1 MGIKNM
7 FNFKKILTI
16 TFLILGLTNFTSAQT
31 FAQEEI
37 NYPDYAT
44 FFVGEDKYEKFNRK
58 IFNFNMKMNKYA
70 LRPLHIIWASIMPK
84 YGMDRIQG
92 VYENILYPKRLVST
106 LIQKDFKGA
115 KNETLRFLTNT
126 TLGLGGMFDPA
137 RRYFDL
143 NSTDADMEQA
153 LAKCN
158 VKSGPYLVCP
168 ILSASTPRALAGKA
182 LDAALDP
189 SSYVGLPFMSFV
201 KAGLTL
207 NNSYSMQPITYLIE
221 ETYADPYD
229 IIKKLY
235 GLENH
240 LKTSPPVEKEVM
252 KTMIDVFD
260 SETGLALTNISPEYL
275 TDVSEKFVST
285 ESGLASSNIDENIY
299 TLEQKQ
305 NGFEEDDDDFAQK
318 ILALYGFSSM
328 LEDDFFTNVLQYT
341 PMQNPQTELSAD
353 IILENYNPQNPVTD
367 AMRTV
372 LFDMPEINNSIWS
385 EFSIWNR
392 SFSKRIKTSSVNLFP
407 EKENYKFRYIMQ
419 KDKNA
424 PVAIIYPSIGEG
436 IMSNHSVVMA
446 KIFYDKGYSVII
458 QGSHFQWAFVKSMPE
473 SYKPGLPSQDTDYL
487 RLVTTTIINH
497 LQEKY
502 NCEFKDKIVI
512 GTSFGAMTTLFLADK
527 EQKDNTLNIS
537 KFIAINPPIDLVYAM
552 TQIDTNTAQWHKNP
566 DNLKERVANT
576 ASKVLTMLQDETIE
590 KDKVDSLPFSEEE
603 AKFITG
609 FIMHQKL
616 SDLIYTI
623 EKIKNK
629 EKINPAELYA
639 QIRKMNYQEYA
650 KKYLLE
656 NKYTNIEELSK
667 HTSLNIISTFLESN
681 NNYVI
686 YHSLDDYLVNP
697 PQLSTLKNICGNNL
711 ILFNNGS
718 HLGFL
723 YRKEFINSLKNQ
735 IPELSKNNDE
745 LDEELTLE
753 TLGGI

>member
-1 MGIKNM
+1 MINL
-7 FNFKKILTI
+7 KKFLTI
-16 TFLILGLTNFTSAQT
+16 TFLFFCIGNFCPQQSL
-31 FAQEEI
+31 AQEEI
-37 NYPDYAT
+37 NYPDYAS
-44 FFVGEDKYEKFNRK
+44 FFVGDDKYENYNRK

-70 LRPLHIIWASIMPK
+70 IRPLHIIWASIMPK

-106 LIQKDFKGA
+106 LVQKDFKGA

-143 NSTDADMEQA
+143 SSTNADMEQA
-153 LAKCN
+153 LAKCKI
-158 VKSGPYLVCP
+158 KSGPYLVCP

-207 NNSYSMQPITYLIE
+207 NNSYSMQPMTYLIE

-235 GLENH
+235 GIENY
-240 LKTSPPVEKEVM
+240 LKTTPPVEKEIM
-252 KTMIDVFD
+252 RTMIDVFD
-260 SETGLALTNISPEYL
+260 SETGLAFENISPEYL
-275 TDVSEKFVST
+275 TDVSEKFILVENNNQNSNT
-285 ESGLASSNIDENIY
+285 EKNIH
-299 TLEQKQ
+299 TLEQKKLDY
-305 NGFEEDDDDFAQK
+305 EEKDDNFAQK
-318 ILALYGFSSM
+318 ILALYGYSSM
-328 LEDDFFTNVLQYT
+328 IEDDYLMNVLEYT
-341 PMQNPQTELSAD
+341 PSSTAQLEAD

-372 LFDMPEINNSIWS
+372 LFDIPEINNSIWS

-392 SFSKRIKTSSVNLFP
+392 SFSKRIKTSSVKIFP
-407 EKENYKFRYIMQ
+407 DKDNYKFRYIMQ
-419 KDKNA
+419 KDKNS

-436 IMSNHSVVMA
+436 IMSNHSTVMA

-458 QGSHFQWAFVKSMPE
+458 QGSPFQWSFIKSMPE

-487 RLVTTTIINH
+487 KLVTSNIVNH
-497 LQEKY
+497 LENKY
-502 NCEFKDKIVI
+502 NCKFKDKIVI

-527 EQKDNTLNIS
+527 ENKNNTLGIS

-576 ASKVLTMLQDETIE
+576 ASKVLSMLQDETIE

-629 EKINPAELYA
+629 EKINPSELYA
-639 QIRKMNYQEYA
+639 QIRKMNYNEYA

-667 HTSLNIISTFLESN
+667 HTNLDIISDFLKAN

-686 YHSLDDYLVNP
+686 YHSLDDYLVSP
-697 PQLSTLKNICGNNL
+697 PQLSTLKSLCGNNL

-735 IPELSKNNDE
+735 IPDLSKTIETQNIE
-745 LDEELTLE
+745 LLEESTE
-753 TLGGI
+753 GV